1 MAHILKDSM
10 GHYAIEISRRT
21 KRGAEGK
28 LVEVTCVIRHEGEV
42 EFKRYP
48 LNRTIDDASYHSGD
62 GTYAF
67 DERWQPANYSPDLN
81 ARELAQAV
89 VGDLKKAIDSF
100 LSGNLPVSD
109 KARRMLEALRENP
122 TAIEP
127 LKYSIQPTE
136 GEDEMVTKKAK
147 TKKAPKEKVPR
158 KAKFAPDA
166 KIIMIAEKNF
176 HEGSAR
182 GKCFAVIQKHKELT
196 VAEYLKHCSGREIK
210 KAQALS
216 CLAKLAEPE
225 QKVQTVKVG

>member
-48 LNRTIDDASYHSGD
+48 LNRTIDDASYHSSD

-67 DERWQPANYSPDLN
+67 DERWQPANYSQDLN

-122 TAIEP
+122 TAIAP
-127 LKYSIQPTE
+127 LPSSITEE
-136 GEDEMVTKKAK
+136 GET
-147 TKKAPKEKVPR
+147 TTR
-158 KAKFAPDA
+158 
-166 KIIMIAEKNF
+166 
-176 HEGSAR
+176 
-182 GKCFAVIQKHKELT
+182 C
-196 VAEYLKHCSGREIK
+196 
-210 KAQALS
+210 
-216 CLAKLAEPE
+216 
-225 QKVQTVKVG
+225 

>member
-10 GHYAIEISRRT
+10 GHYAIEIARRT

-28 LVEVTCVIRHEGEV
+28 MVEVTCLIRHEGAV
-42 EFKRYP
+42 EFKCYP
-48 LNRTIDDASYHSGD
+48 LNRTISDAAYYHSSD

-122 TAIEP
+122 TAIAP
-127 LKYSIQPTE
+127 LPSSVTEE
-136 GEDEMVTKKAK
+136 GEATVSTKKVK
-147 TKKAPKEKVPR
+147 TKKTP
-158 KAKFAPDA
+158 KAKKGHRA
-166 KIIMIAEKNF
+166 
-176 HEGSAR
+176 
-182 GKCFAVIQKHKELT
+182 
-196 VAEYLKHCSGREIK
+196 
-210 KAQALS
+210 
-216 CLAKLAEPE
+216 
-225 QKVQTVKVG
+225 